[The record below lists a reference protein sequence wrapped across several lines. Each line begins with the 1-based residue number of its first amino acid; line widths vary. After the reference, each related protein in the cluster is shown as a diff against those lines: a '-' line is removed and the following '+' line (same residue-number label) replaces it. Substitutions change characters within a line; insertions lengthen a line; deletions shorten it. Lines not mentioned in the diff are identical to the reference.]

1 MTDTV
6 TRLPYSVIM
15 VESSNT
21 SRLQPRQACAVES
34 AVRLQRIYLFLLL
47 NYPFKSQAFDLV
59 IIPLG
64 ITKNVYYFRQSG
76 LGVVVLMTSSVLDTR
91 DNTTCHLVHLYSYNT
106 LIKYVVKHKSATY
119 AVGKLEVA
127 LNMIH

>member
-1 MTDTV
+1 MYSMTDTV

-21 SRLQPRQACAVES
+21 SYLLPRQACAVES

-47 NYPFKSQAFDLV
+47 NYPFKSQAFELV

-64 ITKNVYYFRQSG
+64 ITKNVYYFRRSG

-91 DNTTCHLVHLYSYNT
+91 DNTTCHLVQRYSYNT
-106 LIKYVVKHKSATY
+106 LIKYNTILY
-119 AVGKLEVA
+119 NL
-127 LNMIH
+127 IQ